1 MKRAIRLTL
10 CAASACMIWGNIHN
24 LGPSLMA
31 SLLFFIAN
39 VSALVYNEIKKPL

>member
-10 CAASACMIWGNIHN
+10 CAASACMIWGNIDN

-39 VSALVYNEIKKPL
+39 VMAFGYNEVKK